1 MWSKIGG
8 MVGWKPFEARAFP
21 RAHPGTGRPDLKC
34 TLMPPTSVQ
43 LTQGPGWI
51 LGQDGVSEWYDR
63 EEGCQPNYYV
73 IQDWGSFPRVS
84 LRQTAPSGHK
94 RGTSAIAFG
103 ATGLAASSPVGRDTR
118 LLTAILCGLDRCGRC
133 HVARDERVS
142 VCCVG
147 LQGFNC

>member
-1 MWSKIGG
+1 MIERRDANPIIMSYRIGVHSPECHSG
-8 MVGWKPFEARAFP
+8 RTT
-21 RAHPGTGRPDLKC
+21 PGR
-34 TLMPPTSVQ
+34 
-43 LTQGPGWI
+43 
-51 LGQDGVSEWYDR
+51 
-63 EEGCQPNYYV
+63 
-73 IQDWGSFPRVS
+73 
-84 LRQTAPSGHK
+84 HK
-94 RGTSAIAFG
+94 RGTSAIAFE